1 MKINCCNISRCHI
14 DLKMCR
20 WQWINEK
27 RKSMSYQ
34 HHFIIRTCAPQL
46 LLLGWRKVTGLHFD
60 FIKVTW
66 LSSPSDSPRDWLK
79 MQCTW
84 GQRSGKQNLEI
95 MILKIESVPLVL
107 PCSLRSVTTRSYCT
121 LQGKLWGLAQE
132 GSCSRIHHW
141 RGWEKL
147 IPTNSQSGQIQFF
160 QEDPSNTHEVLAFHA
175 PVVSPDNHLGEKK
188 DGDWVWF
195 RNTNDGCC
203 WESTVGFFSFDKLLS
218 HTVI

>member
-1 MKINCCNISRCHI
+1 M
-14 DLKMCR
+14 
-20 WQWINEK
+20 EK
-27 RKSMSYQ
+27 GHWPPFWFHQGYLAILTFR
-34 HHFIIRTCAPQL
+34 L
-46 LLLGWRKVTGLHFD
+46 
-60 FIKVTW
+60 
-66 LSSPSDSPRDWLK
+66 PRDWLK

-95 MILKIESVPLVL
+95 MILKTESVPLVL

-175 PVVSPDNHLGEKK
+175 PIVSPDDHLGNKK

-203 WESTVGFFSFDKLLS
+203 WESTVGFFLLTNYCHTLWSNQHQKEELEGNIRGGSYQMFPVLSRWKNETIGLSPAFLLS
-218 HTVI
+218 NKYLCLQWA